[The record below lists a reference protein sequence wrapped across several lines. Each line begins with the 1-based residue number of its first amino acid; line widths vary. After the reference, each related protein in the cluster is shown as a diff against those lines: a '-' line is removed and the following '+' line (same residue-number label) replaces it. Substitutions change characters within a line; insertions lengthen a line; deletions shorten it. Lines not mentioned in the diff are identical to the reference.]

1 MNSFQ
6 QRTLRDSATLAGRG
20 LHTGEPCEITLLPA
34 EPNTGV
40 VFVTEKGEVPAL
52 LAYVSDT
59 NRGTTL
65 RKDSAE
71 VHTVEHL
78 LAALAGLWVDNVYI
92 KIRGPEVP
100 AGDGSALPFVRLIE
114 SAGIREQ
121 KAEAKII
128 SLDMPLQIGDSSK
141 GISASRAD
149 VLAISVAISY
159 QHELIG
165 EQSLKL
171 EISPAVFEREVA
183 PARTFCTSGEIQTI
197 LSQGLGKGGA
207 VDNVV
212 IVYDDYYSVPLR
224 FKDEFVR
231 HKMLDLIGDISLLGA
246 RLHADVSAVKP
257 SHSLNIAFVNEILRR
272 VWQGG

>member
-1 MNSFQ
+1 
-6 QRTLRDSATLAGRG
+6 
-20 LHTGEPCEITLLPA
+20 
-34 EPNTGV
+34 
-40 VFVTEKGEVPAL
+40 VTEKGEVPAL